1 MSATQ
6 HGPIPNILL
15 KSKNLPPP
23 LPSYSDHICA
33 RAVNLIEK
41 LLPAQLEEGEE
52 GGGGR
57 GGEGVESSQTA
68 EDKNDTYWILH
79 FKSPFLGIIF
89 AKQST
94 ILSYDTKSSI
104 VEPEPVKPKFR
115 AGHATILPRIEGG

>member
-41 LLPAQLEEGEE
+41 LLPAQLDEGEE
-52 GGGGR
+52 
-57 GGEGVESSQTA
+57 GEGVESSQTA

-79 FKSPFLGIIF
+79 FKSRFLRIIF